1 MVPDMSFVPPALSVV
16 VPLYNE
22 ADNVLPLLTRLHQ
35 ALAHYGAPWEV
46 WLIDD
51 GSRDTTVARARQMQ
65 QQYGEHVHII
75 ELQRNFGQTAA
86 MQAGLEL
93 ARGEVI
99 ATLDGDLQNDPAD
112 IPALVQQLLAE
123 DLDLVVGWRKS
134 RQDAYWSRKVPSWL
148 ANRLIGWTTGVRL
161 HDYGCSLKVYRASII
176 KQVRLYGEM
185 HRFIPAWLATVAPPQ
200 RIGERVVNHA
210 PRIRGQSK
218 YGLSRIFRVLFDLLV
233 VLFFLRFRARPGHLF
248 GLLGLL
254 LGLLGSAALGWLAY
268 VKFILGQDIGDR
280 PLLVAGVMCILASA
294 QLLTTGLLAEL
305 MARVY
310 FESGQGKPYV
320 VRNLAATQPAPTT
333 GWHTHDPDPTC

>member
-1 MVPDMSFVPPALSVV
+1 MLHPVTFTLPPLSIVI
-16 VPLYNE
+16 PLYNE
-22 ADNVLPLLTRLHQ
+22 ADNVLPLVARLHQ
-35 ALAHYGAPWEV
+35 ALTDYAAPWEV
-46 WLIDD
+46 WLVDD
-51 GSRDTTVARARQMQ
+51 GSRDGTVAQARKAQ
-65 QQYGEHVHII
+65 QQHGVHIHLV

-86 MQAGLEL
+86 MQAGFEL

-112 IPALVQQLLAE
+112 IPALVQQLLDE

-148 ANRLIGWTTGVRL
+148 ANRLIAYATGVHL
-161 HDYGCSLKVYRASII
+161 HDYGCSLKVYRAAII
-176 KQVRLYGEM
+176 KQIRLYGEM

-210 PRIRGQSK
+210 PRTRGQSK
-218 YGLSRIFRVLFDLLV
+218 YGLSRTFRVLFDLLA

-248 GLLGLL
+248 GMLGLF
-254 LGLLGSAALGWLAY
+254 LGVLGSVALGWLAY

-280 PLLVAGVMCILASA
+280 PLLIAGVMCILASA
-294 QLLTTGLLAEL
+294 QFLTTGLLAEL

-320 VRNLAATQPAPTT
+320 IRNMGATQPVADT
-333 GWHTHDPDPTC
+333 GWHRHDAA